1 MPISLNKGGS
11 IVVVKPNGDIVAVCK
26 NDNDTVSGSSMIQQA
41 VANGRKKSD
50 SYVGNHK
57 FYCKNGFEPICWY
70 EFNEEYARTTGRKNT
85 NKNIYYFIN
94 TLIKNIQII
103 VFLKMFDTL
112 KDILKK

>member
-26 NDNDTVSGSSMIQQA
+26 NDNDTVSGSSLIQQA
-41 VANGRKKSD
+41 VANSRKKSD

-70 EFNEEYARTTGRKNT
+70 EFNEEYAPHNWKKEYKQEHILFYKYIDKKYT
-85 NKNIYYFIN
+85 NYSFFEN
-94 TLIKNIQII
+94 
-103 VFLKMFDTL
+103 V
-112 KDILKK
+112 